1 MAGISN
7 LRNFK
12 TCGYYKLFV
21 VFWVIYFFRL
31 FHDLLY
37 ENISVGPFG
46 SFHIFGYAIG
56 NCLIPFLLIANNGW
70 KLNIELFK
78 KLFFFTLLFSN
89 VLIIIGIYIQFGG
102 LSLSMLS
109 DRVSITEGDGS
120 SELVLNTILI
130 SFYGAILLLISLNEF
145 LKRKDYVR
153 YTIPF
158 LLGASNLLI
167 GAARGPLLGALLIVF
182 FLIIN
187 NIRILNKK
195 AIFLSY
201 GAAFIFI
208 GFIFSSYSYDLN
220 IESIDRIS
228 TLFDSDQ
235 SGNNFKNEARP
246 HEWNSSWEQFLNNPF
261 IGDKILNDYDN
272 YYPHNIYLEVL
283 LSTGVLGGFFFF
295 IPFLKSLIF
304 NFRLQDD
311 FLKIV
316 FLVNVIFGITTGSLY
331 LNVGFWVSLALII
344 HLFDGKNESLSSI

>member
-1 MAGISN
+1 
-7 LRNFK
+7 
-12 TCGYYKLFV
+12 
-21 VFWVIYFFRL
+21 
-31 FHDLLY
+31 
-37 ENISVGPFG
+37 
-46 SFHIFGYAIG
+46 
-56 NCLIPFLLIANNGW
+56 
-70 KLNIELFK
+70 
-78 KLFFFTLLFSN
+78 
-89 VLIIIGIYIQFGG
+89 
-102 LSLSMLS
+102 MLS